1 MAASKNLLTLSI
13 CALCLSLHVTA
24 YTQRAALV
32 APRPALATRA
42 APAMSAAPNAGR
54 RAQLGALGAGMAV
67 LGNVAAASAAE
78 PRSTPWAYST
88 FLEAVETDQIE
99 KVSFSA
105 DGKQVLSIDK
115 DGNRHESLILP
126 EQSQDLIKALVKHNV
141 VFAVQPPP
149 QPSTIG
155 AVGGVLANLAFPLLI
170 IGGLALLQRRG
181 GGMGGPGGMNPMDL
195 GKSKSKIEM
204 EPNTGV
210 GFEDVAGCEASK
222 QVRPA
227 QFGIL
232 PRISAAQF
240 RALL

>member
-1 MAASKNLLTLSI
+1 MLVLVDQFACNAQKGCLAQNLIVSPFAVTRPRWLTRGK
-13 CALCLSLHVTA
+13 VP
-24 YTQRAALV
+24 V
-32 APRPALATRA
+32 
-42 APAMSAAPNAGR
+42 
-54 RAQLGALGAGMAV
+54 
-67 LGNVAAASAAE
+67 
-78 PRSTPWAYST
+78 STPWAYST

-195 GKSKSKIEM
+195 GKSKSKIQM
-204 EPNTGV
+204 EPQTGV

-227 QFGIL
+227 QFSVL
-232 PRISAAQF
+232 PRNSAAQF
-240 RALL
+240 GALL

>member
-1 MAASKNLLTLSI
+1 
-13 CALCLSLHVTA
+13 
-24 YTQRAALV
+24 
-32 APRPALATRA
+32 
-42 APAMSAAPNAGR
+42 
-54 RAQLGALGAGMAV
+54 MAV

-195 GKSKSKIEM
+195 GKSKSKIQM
-204 EPNTGV
+204 EPQTGV

-227 QFGIL
+227 QFSVL
-232 PRISAAQF
+232 PRNSAAQF
-240 RALL
+240 GALL